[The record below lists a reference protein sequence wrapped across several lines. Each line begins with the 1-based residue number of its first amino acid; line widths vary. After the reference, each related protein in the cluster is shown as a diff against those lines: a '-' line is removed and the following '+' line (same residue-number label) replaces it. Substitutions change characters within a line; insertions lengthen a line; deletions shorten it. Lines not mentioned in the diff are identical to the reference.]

1 MTARAG
7 MCSKQGDYVRVCAL
21 MENVFKSGNFG
32 KYSTEY
38 ENKKCLKAP
47 KSVENETNDDPHR
60 LGSVQNY
67 VRCVCW

>member
-7 MCSKQGDYVRVCAL
+7 MCSKQGSISRVYARCIQ

-38 ENKKCLKAP
+38 QRML
-47 KSVENETNDDPHR
+47 
-60 LGSVQNY
+60 
-67 VRCVCW
+67 